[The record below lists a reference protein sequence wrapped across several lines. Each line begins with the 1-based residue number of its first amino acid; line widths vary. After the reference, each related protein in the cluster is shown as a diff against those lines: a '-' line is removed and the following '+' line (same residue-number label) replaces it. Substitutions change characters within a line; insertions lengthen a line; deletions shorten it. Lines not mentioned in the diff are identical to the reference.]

1 MEAAS
6 SGIAVA
12 SIAIQLADSIK
23 KLLEFWDSV
32 QNAPTKVQTV
42 LEDLDLLTSVLEDI
56 HRVQVQCGADPNTT
70 RLLHNCKEKMKPLFE
85 ILNELQTGFGSGKK
99 HVVKWAAIKAA
110 FREDKIRAME
120 ISITDTKLTLLLAR
134 QCLQETRQHAFYKKL
149 EMQMSEVSQTR
160 AYSSQSCT
168 LDIHA
173 LGEDQNRVVNAIA
186 EEFASSLQ
194 NPILR
199 SAVKVLYSETIAE
212 LKKPEPDNV
221 GQDQADYLTENT
233 CHGSERCIE
242 DGQSTRPIPCDQEQN
257 ISLKPSTSL
266 ALPLRVKKQRNR
278 RLFSQS
284 EKSFSNILGTIKL
297 FTRYYKLSG
306 EYGCSRN
313 KENLDIETCF
323 VFLPSR
329 WITLCG
335 ISCGYRMLVSKSSKS
350 WQITPKTIIIIPRES
365 LAFES
370 SRTGNLEGIES
381 LFTKNA
387 ATVWDTDDLGF
398 TLLHVA
404 ARNCHLEMCK
414 FLIEQ
419 GADTEMGSFHKQRT
433 PLNMAC
439 MNFSSTSSIRFSE
452 DKIAILNLFISQL
465 EFFDSDS
472 IGWKCLEDI
481 CHHGGMNDQK
491 LTKHAEYLVHS
502 FSEEI
507 RSSLRPGYLAYPLAC
522 LLGTIGNRGPR
533 LIQLFLEVSGNKFD
547 IINELNDDGYAP
559 LHILIRYHNGDTW
572 NVSSLKLIYEKG
584 ADLHLL
590 SNRDES
596 YTQETCN
603 LTPYLLN
610 QDEASQ
616 SPTLLALQKSTSF
629 WHWRNFIINILHLR
643 IEEFVSVEIRTT
655 TTPNHG
661 WTEKSLLK
669 LFQYE
674 FEYDFE
680 TCDFARKTCGCL
692 GRLLLTSVQCNSSYE
707 ERSWVRQLDR
717 FKRDEEPDLFKFP
730 NYDDIEPPLCRRCW
744 EQYEKD
750 KREEE
755 AEEVLP
761 KWHPFL

>member
-12 SIAIQLADSIK
+12 SITIHLADSIK
-23 KLLEFWDSV
+23 TLLDFWDSV
-32 QNAPTKVQTV
+32 QNAPTKVHTV

-85 ILNELQTGFGSGKK
+85 LLNELQTGFGSGKK
-99 HVVKWAAIKAA
+99 RVVKWTAIKAA

-149 EMQMSEVSQTR
+149 EMQMSEISQKR
-160 AYSSQSCT
+160 AYSSLSCT

-173 LGEDQNRVVNAIA
+173 LGEDQNRAVNSIA
-186 EEFASSLQ
+186 EKFASSLQ

-212 LKKPEPDNV
+212 LKKPEPV
-221 GQDQADYLTENT
+221 
-233 CHGSERCIE
+233 
-242 DGQSTRPIPCDQEQN
+242 
-257 ISLKPSTSL
+257 
-266 ALPLRVKKQRNR
+266 
-278 RLFSQS
+278 
-284 EKSFSNILGTIKL
+284 
-297 FTRYYKLSG
+297 LSAA
-306 EYGCSRN
+306 SRMD
-313 KENLDIETCF
+313 K
-323 VFLPSR
+323 
-329 WITLCG
+329 
-335 ISCGYRMLVSKSSKS
+335 
-350 WQITPKTIIIIPRES
+350 ITPKTINIIPEES
-365 LAFES
+365 LAFEFS
-370 SRTGNLEGIES
+370 GTGNLEGIKS

-387 ATVWDTDDLGF
+387 ATVWDTDYLGF

-419 GADTEMGSFHKQRT
+419 GADTEIGSLHKQRT

-439 MNFSSTSSIRFSE
+439 MNFSSTSFIRFSE

-507 RSSLRPGYLAYPLAC
+507 RSTLRPGYLAYPLAC

-533 LIQLFLEVSGNKFD
+533 LIQLFLEVSGNNFD
-547 IINELNDDGYAP
+547 IINELLNDDGYAP
-559 LHILIRYHNGDTW
+559 LHILIRYHNGDAW
-572 NVSSLKLIYEKG
+572 NISSLKLIYEKG

-596 YTQETCN
+596 YTQETFN
-603 LTPYLLN
+603 LTPYLLG
-610 QDEASQ
+610 QDEARQ
-616 SPTLLALQKSTSF
+616 SPTFLALQKSTSF
-629 WHWRNFIINILHLR
+629 WHWRNFIVNILHLR
-643 IEEFVSVEIRTT
+643 IEEFVSMEIRTT

-680 TCDFARKTCGCL
+680 TYDFAWKTCGCL
-692 GRLLLTSVQCNSSYE
+692 GRLLLTGVQCNNSYE

-717 FKRDEEPDLFKFP
+717 LKRDEEPDLFKFP

-761 KWHPFL
+761 KWHSFL